1 MDYLLVA
8 FLLVSPGVYNFETVA
23 EYRTMKECEASLL
36 RAVKNGTT
44 KITPL
49 VCAKRD
55 WN

>member
-1 MDYLLVA
+1 MEYLLVA
-8 FLLVSPGVYNFETVA
+8 FMLTNEGTYSVETMA
-23 EYRTMKECEASLL
+23 EYRTIKECEASLA

-44 KITPL
+44 KVTPL